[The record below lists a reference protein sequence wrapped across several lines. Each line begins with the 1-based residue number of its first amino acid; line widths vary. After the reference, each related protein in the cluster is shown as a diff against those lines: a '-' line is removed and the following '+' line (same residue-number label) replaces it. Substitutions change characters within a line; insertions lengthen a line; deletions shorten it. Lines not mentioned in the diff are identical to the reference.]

1 MKTVGGSS
9 SQDSYDRG
17 DNEKLRKCETTFFY
31 GVILL
36 TIYVHRAKQGNK
48 TGDGSLSWRTIVC
61 LDSAQT
67 ENRPLSCICLADMQT
82 KNRSNVI

>member
-17 DNEKLRKCETTFFY
+17 DNKKLRKSETAFFH

-36 TIYVHRAKQGNK
+36 PFNVRQARQRTVPYLVCVAKKWNEEPSQCHLASIAYTVQCHNHRG
-48 TGDGSLSWRTIVC
+48 
-61 LDSAQT
+61 
-67 ENRPLSCICLADMQT
+67 
-82 KNRSNVI
+82 